1 MVQSELWCPSKATGY
16 LHTQRM
22 FGMLEDRRNK
32 TLEQMVDQNIVVHI
46 EDKISKTWIALQT
59 CQPIQSGLARLTDPL
74 TNLTHLL
81 YLGVACVCVSY
92 ASHSSHVYSLTRSLE
107 FCVGTWVI
115 LGWCW
120 VAVGVRCVAGQTTSG
135 GIAGRSACMLA
146 HVVAGSRCQPR
157 GFELDCKRCDTL
169 EPPFGVDTAR
179 GAPLADGGLG
189 SVVTCGSCVGIYLRI
204 MPGCPSLQSFTGGG
218 TGVPAPIHHRRSCL
232 VARRRGGHWRGLWGG
247 AGAAR
252 GSSSV

>member
-1 MVQSELWCPSKATGY
+1 LPAHPVRPGTFDRPAHQSNTS
-16 LHTQRM
+16 
-22 FGMLEDRRNK
+22 
-32 TLEQMVDQNIVVHI
+32 IV
-46 EDKISKTWIALQT
+46 LR
-59 CQPIQSGLARLTDPL
+59 CCL
-74 TNLTHLL
+74 
-81 YLGVACVCVSY
+81 CVCVSY

>member
-81 YLGVACVCVSY
+81 YLGVACVCV
-92 ASHSSHVYSLTRSLE
+92 
-107 FCVGTWVI
+107 CV
-115 LGWCW
+115 C
-120 VAVGVRCVAGQTTSG
+120 R
-135 GIAGRSACMLA
+135 M
-146 HVVAGSRCQPR
+146 H
-157 GFELDCKRCDTL
+157 
-169 EPPFGVDTAR
+169 
-179 GAPLADGGLG
+179 
-189 SVVTCGSCVGIYLRI
+189 RI
-204 MPGCPSLQSFTGGG
+204 PHMC
-218 TGVPAPIHHRRSCL
+218 IH
-232 VARRRGGHWRGLWGG
+232 
-247 AGAAR
+247 
-252 GSSSV
+252 